1 MIDYIKESF
10 VELKANVT
18 WTSWSEGQRL
28 MVVVAV
34 FSILFSLVIWG
45 IDSVFGEL
53 IKLYFG
59 VIS

>member
-1 MIDYIKESF
+1 MINYIKESF
-10 VELKANVT
+10 GELKAHVT
-18 WTSWSEGQRL
+18 WTSWSEGQNL